1 MDIRHQRRM
10 LNALVILT
18 SLFGFLEW
26 GGNNEAF
33 LYKVEIEVISR
44 MLNDPLAV
52 MHPLTLLPMI
62 GQSLLLL
69 TLFQYEPSQL
79 LTYLGVS
86 GLGVLLTLMFLIG
99 LISLNLKIVG
109 STAPFMITSLLA
121 LYTFKKQKNLSKSLS
136 SHHS

>member
-1 MDIRHQRRM
+1 MDIRHKRRM
-10 LNALVILT
+10 LNALVIFT
-18 SLFGFLEW
+18 SFFGFLEW

-33 LYKVEIEVISR
+33 LYEAEIDVISG

-62 GQSLLLL
+62 GQSLLLI
-69 TLFQYEPSQL
+69 TLFQYEPGQR

-109 STAPFMITSLLA
+109 STTPFMITSLLA

-136 SHHS
+136 SHHN